1 MFFLQRWWQT
11 FEQTVSPKHFYRIS
25 GAFIP
30 WLAVIAAVLIGIGT
44 VWGLA
49 FAPPDY
55 LQGNS
60 YRIIFIH
67 VPAASIALS
76 GYLALAVCGV
86 ISLVWKVKTAE
97 MAARAIAPLGAVFC
111 FLALVTGGIWG
122 KPTWG
127 TYWVWDARLTSM
139 LILLFLYMGVIA
151 LYNAYESSATG
162 AKAAAILAIVG
173 VVNLPI
179 IKYSVV
185 WWNTLH
191 QGSTF
196 TLTAKPKMPPEMWLP
211 LVIMI
216 FGFYSLFAL
225 LTILRTRTIILQRE
239 RRSQWVR
246 ELVQNYNQHEE
257 SSRGL

>member
-1 MFFLQRWWQT
+1 MFFLKRWWQVV
-11 FEQTVSPKHFYRIS
+11 EQTVSPKHFYRIS

-30 WLAVIAAVLIGIGT
+30 WLATIAGLLIGIGT

-55 LQGNS
+55 VQGNS

-76 GYLALAVCGV
+76 AYFALAICGV
-86 ISLVWKVKTAE
+86 ISLVWKIKTAE
-97 MAARAIAPLGAVFC
+97 MVARAIALIGAWFC
-111 FLALVTGGIWG
+111 FLALVTGAVWG

-139 LILLFLYMGVIA
+139 LILLFLYLGVIA
-151 LYNAYESSATG
+151 LYNAYDSSATG

-191 QGSTF
+191 QGATF
-196 TLTAKPKMPPEMWLP
+196 TLTEKPKMPIDMWLP
-211 LVIMI
+211 LLVMI
-216 FGFYSLFAL
+216 LGFYTLFAL
-225 LTILRTRTIILQRE
+225 LTILKSRTIILQRE

-246 ELVQNYNQHEE
+246 ELVKAAAHNRE
-257 SSRGL
+257 S

>member
-1 MFFLQRWWQT
+1 MFFLKRWWQI
-11 FEQTVSPKHFYRIS
+11 FEQTVSPKYFYRIS

-30 WLAVIAAVLIGIGT
+30 WLSVIAGLLISVGT

-76 GYLALAVCGV
+76 GYFALAVCGV
-86 ISLVWKVKTAE
+86 ISLVWKIKTAE
-97 MAARAIAPLGAVFC
+97 MVARAIALIGAWFC

-139 LILLFLYMGVIA
+139 LILLFLYIGVIA

-191 QGSTF
+191 QGATF
-196 TLTAKPKMPPEMWLP
+196 TMTSKPKMPAEMWLP

-216 FGFYSLFAL
+216 LGFYTLFAL
-225 LTILRTRTIILQRE
+225 LIILKTRNIILQRE

-246 ELVQNYNQHEE
+246 EIVQAETKRVE
-257 SSRGL
+257 S

>member
-1 MFFLQRWWQT
+1 MFFLKRWWQVV
-11 FEQTVSPKHFYRIS
+11 EQTVSPKHFYRIS

-30 WLAVIAAVLIGIGT
+30 WLATIAGLLIAIGT

-55 LQGNS
+55 VQGNS

-76 GYLALAVCGV
+76 AYFTLAICGV
-86 ISLVWKVKTAE
+86 ISLVWKIKTAE
-97 MAARAIAPLGAVFC
+97 MVARAIALIGAWFC
-111 FLALVTGGIWG
+111 FLALVTGAVWG

-139 LILLFLYMGVIA
+139 LILLFLYLGVIA
-151 LYNAYESSATG
+151 LYNAYDSSATG

-191 QGSTF
+191 QGATF
-196 TLTAKPKMPPEMWLP
+196 TLTEKPKMPIDMWLP
-211 LVIMI
+211 LLVMI
-216 FGFYSLFAL
+216 LGFYTLFAL
-225 LTILRTRTIILQRE
+225 LTILKSRTIILQRE

-246 ELVQNYNQHEE
+246 ELVKAAANNRE
-257 SSRGL
+257 S

>member
-1 MFFLQRWWQT
+1 MFFLKRWWQVV
-11 FEQTVSPKHFYRIS
+11 EQTVSPKHFYRIS

-30 WLAVIAAVLIGIGT
+30 WLATIAGLLIAIGT

-55 LQGNS
+55 VQGNS

-76 GYLALAVCGV
+76 AYFTLAICGV
-86 ISLVWKVKTAE
+86 ISLVWKIKTAE
-97 MAARAIAPLGAVFC
+97 MVARAIALIGAWFC
-111 FLALVTGGIWG
+111 FLALVTGAVWG

-139 LILLFLYMGVIA
+139 LILLFLYLGVIA
-151 LYNAYESSATG
+151 LYNAYDSSATG

-191 QGSTF
+191 QGATF
-196 TLTAKPKMPPEMWLP
+196 TLTEKPKMPIDMWLP
-211 LVIMI
+211 LLVMI
-216 FGFYSLFAL
+216 LGFYTLFAL
-225 LTILRTRTIILQRE
+225 LTILKSRTIILQRE

-246 ELVQNYNQHEE
+246 ELVKAAAHNRE
-257 SSRGL
+257 S

>member
-1 MFFLQRWWQT
+1 LSFLSKWWQL
-11 FEQTVSPKHFYRIS
+11 FLQTVSPKYFYHIS

-30 WLAVIAAVLIGIGT
+30 WLSVIAGLLIAVGT

-49 FAPPDY
+49 FAPMDY

-60 YRIIFIH
+60 YRIMFVH

-76 GYLALAVCGV
+76 GYFALAVCAV

-97 MAARAIAPLGAVFC
+97 MVARAVAPLGAWFC
-111 FLALVTGGIWG
+111 FLALVTGGVWG

-139 LILLFLYMGVIA
+139 LILLFLYIGVIA

-191 QGSTF
+191 QGATF
-196 TLTAKPKMPPEMWLP
+196 TMTAKPKMPAEMWMP
-211 LVIMI
+211 LVLMI
-216 FGFYSLFAL
+216 LGFYTLFAL
-225 LTILRTRTIILQRE
+225 LTILKTRTIILQRE
-239 RRSQWVR
+239 RRTQWVR
-246 ELVQNYNQHEE
+246 ELVQAHTNSME
-257 SSRGL
+257 SKNGL